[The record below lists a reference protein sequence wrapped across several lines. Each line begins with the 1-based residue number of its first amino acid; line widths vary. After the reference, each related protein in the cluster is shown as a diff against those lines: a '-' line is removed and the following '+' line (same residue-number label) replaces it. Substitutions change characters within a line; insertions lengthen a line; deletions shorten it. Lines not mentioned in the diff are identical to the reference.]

1 MDDMGQY
8 YARTLRVWR
17 ENFHRVLESVRA
29 QGFGET
35 FIRKW
40 DYYLAY
46 CEAAFATRHI
56 SVVQAVYTRADNETL
71 DLPTGLNRG
80 CS

>member
-1 MDDMGQY
+1 LDDMGPY
-8 YARTLRVWR
+8 YARTLHVWR
-17 ENFHRVLESVRA
+17 ENFHRELAAVRA
-29 QGFGET
+29 QGFDET
-35 FIRKW
+35 FLRKW

-56 SVVQAVYTRADNETL
+56 SVVQAIYTRADNETL
-71 DLPTGLNRG
+71 DFSTDLNRG

>member
-1 MDDMGQY
+1 MGPY
-8 YARTLRVWR
+8 YARTLHVWR
-17 ENFHRVLESVRA
+17 ENFHRVLDAVRA
-29 QGFGET
+29 QGFDET

-46 CEAAFATRHI
+46 CEAAFAARHI